1 MIKINLLPFRLA
13 RKKENIRHQVSV
25 FVLLLVFS
33 SICLYYG
40 NSFWNSQIQTL
51 TQDVGFLDQELKV
64 AIAAAQEVDRIKK
77 ELNDLEQ
84 KMKVITDLKAS
95 RREQIDLLD
104 AMTRLVIEKRMWF
117 TSFSATGI
125 SVSIKGIALDNTTVA
140 DFMRKLETSG
150 LFSSVVLGNLTKET
164 INNNMNLKKFEIT
177 CNKVTPQLPVN
188 PKANAS

>member
-13 RKKENIRHQVSV
+13 RKKENIRRQVSV

-40 NSFWNSQIQTL
+40 NSFWNSRIQTL

-64 AIAAAQEVDRIKK
+64 AMAAAQEVDRIKK

-117 TSFSATGI
+117 TSFSAAGI